1 MIRKL
6 PILSVASVKEREK
19 SKLRRSV
26 LYEKFEYPITF
37 KGSEILQIPDEK
49 QILALA
55 TTDAK
60 REKLIKIVSHEILVR
75 TYALND
81 YSIPGLYELL
91 NELTNAQSTNSDLL
105 EVK

>member
-1 MIRKL
+1 M
-6 PILSVASVKEREK
+6 EK
-19 SKLRRSV
+19 AK
-26 LYEKFEYPITF
+26 
-37 KGSEILQIPDEK
+37 IPDEK
-49 QILALA
+49 AHSKQIMALA

-91 NELTNAQSTNSDLL
+91 TELTNAQSTNTDLL
-105 EVK
+105 EVKG